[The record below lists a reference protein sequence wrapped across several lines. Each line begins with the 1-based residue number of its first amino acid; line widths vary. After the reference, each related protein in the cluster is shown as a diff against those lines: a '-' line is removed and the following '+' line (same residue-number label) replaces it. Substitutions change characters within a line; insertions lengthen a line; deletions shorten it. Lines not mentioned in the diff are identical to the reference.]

1 MLSAEADLNALDA
14 KSGDVHRGS
23 TLAGAARALI
33 GSLDRPPLA
42 DQTQLLRAI
51 GQQLSETMG
60 GPLGYCWRSF
70 LQLPVMPHQVVHT

>member
-14 KSGDVHRGS
+14 KSGDVHTGS

-42 DQTQLLRAI
+42 DQTKLL
-51 GQQLSETMG
+51 
-60 GPLGYCWRSF
+60 
-70 LQLPVMPHQVVHT
+70 